1 MNGTLMLGE
10 CWFGREVNLEC
21 WSGSSNPVAY
31 IVWWKEGSLL
41 KDQHQSQTVEA
52 AHGGTSTRSRISVPV
67 TSADHRSRFT
77 CEAKNDVFQR
87 SVQEHVIL
95 NVFYAPV
102 FVTSG
107 KVVEMIEGR
116 SGEVNMTAKGY
127 PEVHTYRWSKS
138 GSFIPRRIE
147 SYSQLPGITSD
158 GAVLHF
164 NQVSRHDSG
173 AYTCVAQNAE
183 GSASATLTLNVLYP
197 AVIFN
202 ITESIE
208 IAEGESAQLECSAD
222 GNPLS
227 EDTLTW
233 RRQDSSGTPLVS
245 INSEPGHS
253 ILTVSNVTRKDA
265 HVLECVAD
273 NGVGPPSVRAAH
285 IIVLYRP
292 VLLKEHLQR
301 RVAAGERDS
310 AELVCIASGN
320 PAVTFAWSFNGSTI
334 STGQSESPKYSVR
347 QRRKHGNEWWSTLM
361 VKSITEGD
369 YGVYTCIAGNQMGHD
384 FIGFNIVKRSI
395 PDSPE
400 ALESMNVSHQG
411 ALLVWAPGFDGGLT
425 QSFQLR
431 IQKNQE
437 APLTFIHIP
446 MNSTSYM
453 LSGLDQGTSYEVSIS
468 AKNALGESPYTSP
481 ITFKTKSE

>member
-1 MNGTLMLGE
+1 MVQEIGSTGPLGYQVSLHGQGVGPGMVIYYPR
-10 CWFGREVNLEC
+10 GRSVLRQQQSRAQEHTSFTIFVPPQNVTISIEPLQPREGDTVNLEC

-77 CEAKNDVFQR
+77 CEAKNDAFQR

-147 SYSQLPGITSD
+147 SYSQLPGVTSD

-285 IIVLYRP
+285 LIVLCKYCMQ
-292 VLLKEHLQR
+292 L
-301 RVAAGERDS
+301 
-310 AELVCIASGN
+310 I
-320 PAVTFAWSFNGSTI
+320 I
-334 STGQSESPKYSVR
+334 S
-347 QRRKHGNEWWSTLM
+347 
-361 VKSITEGD
+361 
-369 YGVYTCIAGNQMGHD
+369 
-384 FIGFNIVKRSI
+384 
-395 PDSPE
+395 
-400 ALESMNVSHQG
+400 
-411 ALLVWAPGFDGGLT
+411 
-425 QSFQLR
+425 
-431 IQKNQE
+431 
-437 APLTFIHIP
+437 
-446 MNSTSYM
+446 
-453 LSGLDQGTSYEVSIS
+453 
-468 AKNALGESPYTSP
+468 
-481 ITFKTKSE
+481 